1 MNIFIK
7 LSLTSGIINL
17 QNSDAWKIQ
26 LTIVINF
33 ISLKDNEEEY
43 VMHSSSDNRKFTS
56 YSEINYVIEKLF
68 KSLRS
73 KYKDGL
79 EKSIKGKDFIF
90 GSVQLTYYQP
100 HRVYFKHGGS
110 YIDPPDWIKKSNNK
124 SKKMKIINV
133 FNKQQLLH

>member
-7 LSLTSGIINL
+7 LLTSGIINL

-26 LTIVINF
+26 LTTAINF
-33 ISLKDNEEEY
+33 ISLKDNEEEH
-43 VMHSSSDNRKFTS
+43 VMHSSSDNRKFIS

-90 GSVQLTYYQP
+90 DSVQLTYY
-100 HRVYFKHGGS
+100 
-110 YIDPPDWIKKSNNK
+110 
-124 SKKMKIINV
+124 
-133 FNKQQLLH
+133 